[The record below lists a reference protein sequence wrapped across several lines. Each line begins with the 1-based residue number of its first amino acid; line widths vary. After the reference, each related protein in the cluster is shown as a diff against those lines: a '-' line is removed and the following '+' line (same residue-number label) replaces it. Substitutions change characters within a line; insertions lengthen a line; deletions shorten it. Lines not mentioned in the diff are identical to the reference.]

1 MRDFTVYDLCWLY
14 IVGCEEMTIWNLE
27 TETEVFRGSF
37 DEAML
42 GDYSDIIV
50 KSYGIE
56 NGIICINI

>member
-14 IVGCEEMTIWNLE
+14 IEDSEEMTIWDLR
-27 TETEVFRGSF
+27 TEAEVFRGPF

-42 GDYSDIIV
+42 SDYSDMIV